1 MLVME
6 SEKRRIVKSENYNT
20 IMDKQTG
27 LFARWGKTINDDPIK
42 APMPEIADIEISSG
56 KCHNA
61 CPFCYKQNNETN
73 ALHNMTFDQF
83 KDIFHKLA
91 KTVVDVEYNNGEH
104 RVAQYNKSFRIYD
117 EATNKQQ
124 IIEYTKERLAG
135 WEIKDIK
142 DIKVYN
148 RGLLSQIAFGITSPY
163 DNPDFFRM
171 MEYARAFDVIP
182 NYTCNGTDMT
192 SELAERTSK
201 LCGAVAISC
210 CSDREKSYDA
220 IKMLTDLGMEQVNIH
235 MVSMQS
241 TFETIMS
248 LFNDIKTD
256 KRLERLNA
264 VVLLK
269 YKPKGTNA
277 GKFTQLTQEQ
287 YNQIFAKS
295 MELGINIGFD
305 SCSCHSFLEAIKD
318 NPKYDKLS
326 ALAEPC
332 ESTLFSIYI
341 NSECN
346 VFPCSF
352 CEEECRNN
360 LDWKN
365 GINLL
370 EADSL
375 ETIWNSERFEE
386 FRTALLNSNR
396 RCPIFEGV

>member
-104 RVAQYNKSFRIYD
+104 KVAQYNKSFRIYD

-256 KRLERLNA
+256 KRL
-264 VVLLK
+264 
-269 YKPKGTNA
+269 
-277 GKFTQLTQEQ
+277 
-287 YNQIFAKS
+287 
-295 MELGINIGFD
+295 
-305 SCSCHSFLEAIKD
+305 
-318 NPKYDKLS
+318 
-326 ALAEPC
+326 
-332 ESTLFSIYI
+332 
-341 NSECN
+341 
-346 VFPCSF
+346 
-352 CEEECRNN
+352 
-360 LDWKN
+360 
-365 GINLL
+365 
-370 EADSL
+370 
-375 ETIWNSERFEE
+375 
-386 FRTALLNSNR
+386 
-396 RCPIFEGV
+396 